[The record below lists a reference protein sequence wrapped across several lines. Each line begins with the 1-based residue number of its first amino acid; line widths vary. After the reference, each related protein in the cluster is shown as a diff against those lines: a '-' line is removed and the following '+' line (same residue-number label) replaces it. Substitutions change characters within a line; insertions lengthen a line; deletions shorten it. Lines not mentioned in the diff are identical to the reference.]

1 MTLKYIKKKIIGGKI
16 KMNKIYVKALGIWFL
31 MCIIAIINGII
42 RNGVYSPIVGEY
54 VGHIISCFIGICIF
68 FLVIALYY
76 NNIKGKYENRDS
88 LYIGL
93 LWVIITIAFEF
104 IFGHYIVGHS
114 WERLFADYNI
124 FQGKMWILVLITPLI
139 SSILWGKYFQK
150 KIEKNI

>member
-1 MTLKYIKKKIIGGKI
+1 
-16 KMNKIYVKALGIWFL
+16 MNKTYVKALGIWFL

-54 VGHIISCFIGICIF
+54 VGHIISSFILICIF
-68 FLVIALYY
+68 SLVIALYY
-76 NNIKGKYENRDS
+76 NNIKGKYENRNS
-88 LYIGL
+88 LYIGV
-93 LWVIITIAFEF
+93 LWLIMTIAFEF

-114 WERLFADYNI
+114 WERLFADYNL
-124 FQGKMWILVLITPLI
+124 FQGKIWLLVLITPLI